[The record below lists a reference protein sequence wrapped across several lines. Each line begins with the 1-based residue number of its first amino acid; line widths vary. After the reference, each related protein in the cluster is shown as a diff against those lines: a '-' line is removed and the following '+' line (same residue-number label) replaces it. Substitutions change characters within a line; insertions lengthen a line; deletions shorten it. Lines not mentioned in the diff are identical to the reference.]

1 MAILILA
8 FLPLLMLVVL
18 ANLGQIYTWARWLT
32 YLSLLALAA
41 FIFLAGLGAMLV
53 PADSIRAAL
62 PAGLAPDMRSFGI
75 WLMATG
81 FLAGLPALAA
91 IVATLAGRSPRLGPL
106 AWSQPVQVTALAFA
120 ILFAGTNLSQ
130 NALIDDP
137 AKLAE
142 LGLEVGIG
150 DLVVQTVLFVLLAL
164 LGVGLGIRRNGR
176 ETLARLKLRLPD
188 RSDIRPVIVGTLG
201 LLMLSVA
208 AGSLLTLVSPD
219 SSASADAINNLLISA
234 FQSIPGALALGLLS
248 GIGEEVLYRGALQPA
263 FGLWLTSFVFAI
275 HHIQY
280 LNLAI
285 VLIFFLGF
293 TLGWIR
299 NRYSTTTAALVHAAY
314 NATLVIVSIYAAN
327 LVGT

>member
-1 MAILILA
+1 MALLILA

-18 ANLGQIYTWARWLT
+18 ANLGQVYTWARWLT
-32 YLSLLALAA
+32 YLALLALAA
-41 FIFLAGLGAMLV
+41 FVFLAGVGATLV
-53 PADSIRAAL
+53 PVDSIRSAL
-62 PAGLAPDMRSFGI
+62 PAGLEPDMRSFGL

-81 FLAGLPALAA
+81 FLASLPALAA
-91 IVATLAGRSPRLGPL
+91 IVATLAGRSPRIGPL
-106 AWSQPVQVTALAFA
+106 AWSQPVQATALAFA

-219 SSASADAINNLLISA
+219 TSASADAINNLLISA

-285 VLIFFLGF
+285 VLIFLLGF

-314 NATLVIVSIYAAN
+314 NATLVILSIYAAN